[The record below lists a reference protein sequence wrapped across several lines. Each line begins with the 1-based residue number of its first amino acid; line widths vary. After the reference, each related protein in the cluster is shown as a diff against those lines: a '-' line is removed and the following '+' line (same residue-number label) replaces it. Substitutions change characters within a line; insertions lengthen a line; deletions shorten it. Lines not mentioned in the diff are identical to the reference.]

1 MKKKAC
7 GVLTLLLF
15 FMHFTYAQQKTITGS
30 ITGPDDLP
38 LPGTSIMVKG
48 STSGTSSDFDGN
60 YSILASPGQTI
71 IFSFVGYKPQE
82 KIVGTSNTINVTLEE
97 DASALDE
104 IVLMGYTKTSRTE
117 LTGSTV
123 QLNNEDFEQVPVST
137 IDQVLQGKVAGL
149 TFNVNSG
156 TPGSTSD
163 IRIRGRSSLTAGN
176 DPLYVI
182 DGVPVSSTAANSTT
196 SGSTFSPLASINS
209 NNVESI
215 TVLKDASATAAYGA
229 RGTNGVIVIT
239 TKNGKSGKTTFNFN
253 SSYGFSNDA
262 VDGPQ
267 VLTGAER
274 ETLYYEG
281 VFNTYGES
289 YGFDLAGA
297 QAFSEANNLDGG
309 VYTAWNAA
317 GRPEANWEDV
327 ITNKDAPL
335 MEYNISASGGDET
348 YNFFTSL
355 GYYDQEATVIGSDF
369 QRFTGQVNL
378 SKDFSD
384 KITFTTR
391 NSGSYSY
398 QDGLLETSAYF
409 SSPRA
414 VKFFMP
420 PTDQPYDDVG
430 NINLDTSL
438 PNPLWIA
445 QEDIDDSKF
454 TRITSNN
461 SLNWELPIPN
471 LTFNTTV
478 AIDLQLYNYKRYRNR
493 VDGDG
498 ASTNGYGWQSNSTRT
513 NYVFQNNLDYLLNI
527 NEDHSLNFKAL
538 QEFQKNRYNYLEAD
552 AENFADDGLTNLNS
566 AGTPTTANSYFTDWA
581 VASYTGLMHYS
592 GYQGKYV
599 LDGTI
604 RREGNSRFDASDRWG
619 TFWSVGAAY
628 NMQKEAFLANSS
640 WLSTLKLR
648 GSYGLTG
655 NANIS
660 INQYQSLLGYDGDYN
675 GTSAIYLDT
684 FGADGL
690 SWETSKSLDLGIDLG
705 FFNNRITTNLT
716 YYRRVTEDMLLNVN
730 LPYTSGFSSQIANV
744 GEMENKGFEFEL
756 NADVYRSEKVSISF
770 GGNLATNENEVL
782 KMYEDNSG
790 EETVISGTTQ
800 RVESGH
806 PAYGWYMV
814 TSAGVD
820 TETGDELYYIDGKGS
835 ETTNDYNAA
844 NQAWQGGSALPTI
857 TAGIY
862 VNIEAYN
869 FFLNVSSYYAG
880 GHKVYEDWA
889 RYTNGTDLFTTLYYQ
904 GVDAILDRWQEPG
917 DEARFGK
924 MRYATTA
931 WQQNSKFLYDGDFF
945 RIKDITFGYN
955 LPESVNSIAGLQSA
969 RIFVKATNPYTWVK
983 SDYLKYDPEIDSDG
997 FTGLETPPTK
1007 SIILGLNINF

>member
-1 MKKKAC
+1 MKKKLLS
-7 GVLTLLLF
+7 VLTLFLLVAQII
-15 FMHFTYAQQKTITGS
+15 HAQQKTITG
-30 ITGPDDLP
+30 IVTGSDELP
-38 LPGTSIMVKG
+38 LPGTTIMVKG
-48 STSGTSSDFDGN
+48 STSGTSTDFDGK
-60 YSILASPGQTI
+60 YSITASPGEI
-71 IFSFVGYKPQE
+71 ITFSFVGFKKQE
-82 KIVGTSNTINVTLEE
+82 KLVGTSSIINVTLEE

-123 QLNNEDFEQVPVST
+123 QLDNAVFEQVPVST

-149 TFNVNSG
+149 SFNVNSG
-156 TPGSTSD
+156 TPGSTTD

-176 DPLYVI
+176 EPLYVI

-196 SGSTFSPLASINS
+196 SGSSFSPLASINS

-229 RGTNGVIVIT
+229 RGANGVIVIT
-239 TKNGKSGKTTFNFN
+239 TKSGKSGKTQFNFN

-274 ETLYYEG
+274 EILFYEG
-281 VFNTYGES
+281 VFNTYGET
-289 YGFDLAGA
+289 YGFDLDGA

-317 GRPEANWEDV
+317 GRPEANWGDV

-335 MEYNISASGGDET
+335 MEYNLSASGGDET
-348 YNFFTSL
+348 YSFFTSV

-369 QRFTGQVNL
+369 ERFTGQVNL

-384 KITFTTR
+384 KITFSTR

-420 PTDQPYDDVG
+420 STDQPYDDEG
-430 NINLDTSL
+430 NINLNTSL
-438 PNPLWIA
+438 PNPLLIA

-454 TRITSNN
+454 TRISSNN
-461 SLNWELPIPN
+461 SLKWELPIPN

-478 AIDLQLYNYKRYRNR
+478 AIDLQLYSYKRYRNR
-493 VDGDG
+493 IDGDG
-498 ASTNGYGWQSNSTRT
+498 ASTNGYGWQANSTRT

-527 NEDHSLNFKAL
+527 NDDHSLDFKVL
-538 QEFQKNRYNYLEAD
+538 QEYQKNRYNYLEAD

-581 VASYTGLMHYS
+581 IASYTGLMHYS

-599 LDGTI
+599 FDTTI
-604 RREGNSRFDASDRWG
+604 RREGNSRFDSDNRWG
-619 TFWSVGAAY
+619 TFWSVGAAW
-628 NMQKEAFLANSS
+628 NVHKEAFLADSS

-648 GSYGLTG
+648 ASYGLTG
-655 NANIS
+655 NADID

-675 GTSAIYLDT
+675 GSSAIYLET
-684 FGADGL
+684 FGAEGL
-690 SWETSKSLDLGIDLG
+690 SWETSKAVDFGVDLG
-705 FFNNRITTNLT
+705 FFNNRFTTT
-716 YYRRVTEDMLLNVN
+716 IAYYNRRTEDMLLEVD
-730 LPYTSGFSSQIANV
+730 LPFTSGFEEQTANV
-744 GEMENKGFEFEL
+744 GEMENKGFEFEF
-756 NADVYRSEKVSISF
+756 NAEILRSENVFISI
-770 GGNLATNENEVL
+770 GGNLATNENKVV

-820 TETGDELYYIDGKGS
+820 TQTGEELYYIDGKGS
-835 ETTNDYNAA
+835 ETTTVYTEA
-844 NQAWQGGSALPTI
+844 NQVWQGGSALPTF
-857 TAGIY
+857 TAGFNL
-862 VNIEAYN
+862 NIEAYN

-889 RYTNGTDLFTTLYYQ
+889 RYTNGTDLYTTLYYQ
-904 GVDAILDRWQEPG
+904 GVDAILDRWQQPG
-917 DEARFGK
+917 DETRFGK
-924 MRYATTA
+924 MTYSTTP
-931 WQQNSKFLYDGDFF
+931 WQQNSKFLYDGDYF

-955 LPESVNSIAGLQSA
+955 LPDSVNSIVGLQSA
-969 RIFVKATNPYTWVK
+969 RVFVRATNPYTWVK
-983 SDYLKYDPEIDSDG
+983 SDYLKYDPEISADG
-997 FTGLETPPTK
+997 YTGLETPPTK
-1007 SIILGLNINF
+1007 SLIFGVNINF